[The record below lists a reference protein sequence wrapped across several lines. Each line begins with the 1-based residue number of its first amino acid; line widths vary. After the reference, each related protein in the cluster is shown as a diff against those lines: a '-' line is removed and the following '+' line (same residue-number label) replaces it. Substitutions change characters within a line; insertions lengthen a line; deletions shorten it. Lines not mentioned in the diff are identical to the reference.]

1 MDYIEALQFLR
12 ALCYA
17 FLTLGATYISIEF
30 IQSRRRAMAGIF
42 ASLAMFWL
50 IGLATIANIF
60 LGQDAE
66 LARAILTLPLL
77 FQVATYVALFVEE
90 RRRRADAPHEKAPG
104 V

>member
-30 IQSRRRAMAGIF
+30 IQQGRRALAGIF
-42 ASLAMFWL
+42 AASAMFWL
-50 IGLATIANIF
+50 ISLATIANIF

-66 LARAILTLPLL
+66 LARAILTFPLV
-77 FQVATYVALFVEE
+77 FQVGTYIALFVWE
-90 RRRRADAPHEKAPG
+90 RKNKAPG